1 MLAVHI
7 IFILCFTPFTNIVCS
22 GFITQLV
29 EHCSTNTEAMGSNA
43 VQALFYCGG
52 GGGGGGGE
60 GGANL
65 ELPIINCEYHS
76 DDLIILTLFAL

>member
-1 MLAVHI
+1 MPAVHI
-7 IFILCFTPFTNIVCS
+7 IFILCFTPFTNIVCRVL
-22 GFITQLV
+22 ITQLV
-29 EHCSTNTEAMGSNA
+29 EHCSTNTEAMDSNA
-43 VQALFYCGG
+43 VQALFLLLGG
-52 GGGGGGGE
+52 GG

>member
-1 MLAVHI
+1 MPAVHI

-22 GFITQLV
+22 VFITQLV
-29 EHCSTNTEAMGSNA
+29 EHCSTTTEAMGSNA
-43 VQALFYCGG
+43 VQVLFLLW
-52 GGGGGGGE
+52 GGGGGGE

-65 ELPIINCEYHS
+65 ELLIINCEYHS